1 MADSPLTL
9 SCSVEG
15 NPEPTISWSLR
26 TADGGS
32 ERRGGGRQLVFRA
45 VSLSEAGR
53 YECEARNSE
62 GNQTA
67 AVDLTVHAPPSDT
80 SISVSPGEEVVEGQQ
95 VMITCRSQGAPPP
108 NLVLKKEG
116 VELQRTDPASSSLSF
131 SLGSALLEDS
141 ALYQCEALNQYGSQ
155 LESRSIRVR

>member
-1 MADSPLTL
+1 SSADAPVVTWISNSVLVMADSPLTL

-67 AVDLTVHAPPSDT
+67 AVDLTVHGKSVAPVSFT
-80 SISVSPGEEVVEGQQ
+80 ISAG
-95 VMITCRSQGAPPP
+95 
-108 NLVLKKEG
+108 NLH
-116 VELQRTDPASSSLSF
+116 
-131 SLGSALLEDS
+131 
-141 ALYQCEALNQYGSQ
+141 Q
-155 LESRSIRVR
+155 L